1 MGWCEGLFGVLLP
14 SAWTSGYGSQIV
26 SVDTPQ
32 HTRRL
37 AAIVFTDIVGF
48 SKLTEEDELTALE
61 LLAMQKQIVQPLGM
75 EIGELKTDATWDA
88 VREHEVFQA
97 MIRQPSPDVRR

>member
-1 MGWCEGLFGVLLP
+1 LLN
-14 SAWTSGYGSQIV
+14 TLKG
-26 SVDTPQ
+26 
-32 HTRRL
+32 
-37 AAIVFTDIVGF
+37 
-48 SKLTEEDELTALE
+48 K
-61 LLAMQKQIVQPLGM
+61 PLGM